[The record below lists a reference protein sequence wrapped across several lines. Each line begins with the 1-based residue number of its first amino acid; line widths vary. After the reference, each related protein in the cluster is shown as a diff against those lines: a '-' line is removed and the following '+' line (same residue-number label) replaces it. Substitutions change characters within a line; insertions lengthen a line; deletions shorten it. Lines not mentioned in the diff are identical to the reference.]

1 MTIGNSVPPWK
12 RTFLPLPFWASLAA
26 FFVDDEETT
35 RVRCYR
41 RVAPMSP
48 RSAPVA
54 ERPDQRLVGWS
65 RRLPARPLPT
75 TQSRPRRPIRAAE
88 RGIVDE
94 TP

>member
-35 RVRCYR
+35 RARCYR

-48 RSAPVA
+48 AVRRPSRSAVTN
-54 ERPDQRLVGWS
+54 DS
-65 RRLPARPLPT
+65 
-75 TQSRPRRPIRAAE
+75 
-88 RGIVDE
+88 
-94 TP
+94 